1 MSRHLFTI
9 LVSAYGI
16 YYLECRYLFT
26 SLQSFC
32 FLCVFFIQ
40 SFLQV
45 NTSLWS
51 RNRRY
56 VKKHDVSVLH
66 ILENRSLNFTTIF
79 CEFTHTSERN
89 YPANISS
96 WINIASVMWI
106 NVERTLIRRW
116 KWKKI
121 RRRIFNVN
129 TTSVPDVET
138 TLHINVAYQRCFNVD
153 STLVRTI
160 SDQIGLWMVIDLQI
174 DE

>member
-56 VKKHDVSVLH
+56 VKKHDVRVLH

-79 CEFTHTSERN
+79 CEFTHTSERH

-96 WINIASVMWI
+96 WINIASTMWI

-121 RRRIFNVN
+121 RRRIFNVAQRWYN
-129 TTSVPDVET
+129 FGVRRWSNVET
-138 TLHINVAYQRCFNVD
+138 TLIQLYVDVASACPQY
-153 STLVRTI
+153 
-160 SDQIGLWMVIDLQI
+160 
-174 DE
+174 